1 MTATRDVD
9 AHSTRRDDGGPRTN
23 GQPLREKPWTTT
35 LEKRVAEAESNL
47 GTRRKRLIR
56 EILDHPEDTYFLSSR
71 ALAKYYDVDTATI
84 VRTVQALGYHRFADF
99 SADLRSHFITRITP
113 YAVMKSTA
121 REKRSIADHISH
133 SLEMDERNL
142 HTLRSKLD
150 AARVTELAKQIH
162 RTRRIMVVGID
173 FAASLSHML
182 AYALVSIGLDAEAPV
197 GSAGNLHQKIL
208 LLGPKDLLIAISFGR
223 CLQDTVDAV
232 IIAHDNGV
240 PTFGITDSEKTPI
253 ARFCDS
259 SWITSI
265 ANPSFHG
272 SYVAPLA
279 AMNALIIACAQVKP
293 QRSLA
298 VLRRKEQEFT
308 SRWYTPKTVKEEQA
322 VNKEGKNSS

>member
-1 MTATRDVD
+1 MRPGQRADGQNVATGASPKSRDGSSAAGV
-9 AHSTRRDDGGPRTN
+9 
-23 GQPLREKPWTTT
+23 PWTTT
-35 LEKRVAEAESNL
+35 LEARVAEAQPNL
-47 GTRRKRLIR
+47 SASRKRLIR

-71 ALAKYYDVDTATI
+71 ALAKHYDVNTATI
-84 VRTVQALGYHRFADF
+84 VRTVQALGYERFADF
-99 SADLRSHFITRITP
+99 TADLRAHFVTHITP

-121 REKRSIADHISH
+121 REKRSIADHINH

-142 HTLRSKLD
+142 HALHSSLD
-150 AARVTELAKQIH
+150 VARVTELARRVH
-162 RTRRIMVVGID
+162 RAHRIVVIGID

-197 GSAGNLHQKIL
+197 GSAGNLQQKIF

-232 IIAHDNGV
+232 LVAHKNGV
-240 PTFGITDSEKTPI
+240 PTFGITDSDKTPI

-259 SWITSI
+259 FWITSI

-279 AMNALIIACAQVKP
+279 AMNALLIACAQIKP
-293 QRSLA
+293 QQSLA
-298 VLRRKEQEFT
+298 VLRRKEQEFR
-308 SRWYTPKTVKEEQA
+308 SRWYSPRTPEEEQA
-322 VNKEGKNSS
+322 GNGQRKKG